1 MKIVFVFYS
10 LAISAFMMMGCDDD
24 SNPTTPAAITTNTYI
39 GKVIDSSMTTMPTYT
54 GTLVKYELSSNDSFT
69 VSTNIGYGYGIG
81 ETGTYTHSGTT
92 YNFTPL
98 MNQTFAAGGVV
109 VPIATPRAAYTGIL
123 ASDTLAFSGFIKISS
138 SDHRDCGPLS
148 CAKQ

>member
-1 MKIVFVFYS
+1 MRRVFVFGS
-10 LAISAFMMMGCDDD
+10 LAMAAFMMMGCDND
-24 SNPTTPAAITTNTYI
+24 SNPATPPAITTNTYI
-39 GKVIDSSMTTMPTYT
+39 GKIIDSSMTTMSTYN

-81 ETGTYTHSGTT
+81 ETGTYTHSGRT

-98 MNQTFAAGGVV
+98 MNQTFAAGGTI
-109 VPIATPRAAYTGIL
+109 VPISTPRAAYTGTL
-123 ASDTLAFSGFIKISS
+123 ASDTLSFAGFIKISE
-138 SDHRDCGPLS
+138 SDHRDCGTLK